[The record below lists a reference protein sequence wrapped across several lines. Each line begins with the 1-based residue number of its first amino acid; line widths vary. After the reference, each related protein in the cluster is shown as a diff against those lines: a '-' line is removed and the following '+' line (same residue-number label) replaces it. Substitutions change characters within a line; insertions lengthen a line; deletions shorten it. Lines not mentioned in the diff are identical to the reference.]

1 MNYNAPGAQVRGIVA
16 AITSSQLVVID
27 NRVPSVFIPNLDAEF
42 IDPTASINLAI
53 NRRKQEP
60 VYAATVY
67 GTGAFVLRTWSAYH
81 QPLVIGRM
89 KV

>member
-1 MNYNAPGAQVRGIVA
+1 MNYNAPGAQFRGIVA

-42 IDPTASINLAI
+42 FDPTASINLAI
-53 NRRKQEP
+53 NRRKQETID
-60 VYAATVY
+60 AATVY
-67 GTGAFVLRTWSAYH
+67 GTHALYYARALH
-81 QPLVIGRM
+81 QLLVIGRM